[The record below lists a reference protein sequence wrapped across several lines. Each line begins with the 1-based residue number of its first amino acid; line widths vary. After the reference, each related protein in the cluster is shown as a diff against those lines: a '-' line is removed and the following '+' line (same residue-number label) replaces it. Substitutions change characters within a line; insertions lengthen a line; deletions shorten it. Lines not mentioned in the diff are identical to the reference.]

1 MIMVKFKELFEKSTV
16 FPQAIDYK
24 DRHIFVADKFPV
36 SNKDTL
42 VISIEKTNSKY
53 VQGVGIDTYG
63 YCKVS
68 GETHRKG
75 KHVNMLFWEDST
87 ILDPKH
93 FEIQVFTKDPHVF
106 IRNIWEAEASPPY
119 VFKEGEKK
127 TCYVGTSFYDSDR
140 WQGAAMYSEEIEGG
154 RRYFCSDGDGNDS
167 FDNIIFTVQRLKS
180 S

>member
-1 MIMVKFKELFEKSTV
+1 MTNFKKLFEQSSR
-16 FPQAIDYK
+16 FPRAIDSK
-24 DRHIFVADKFPV
+24 GRHIFIADKFPV

-42 VISIEKTNSKY
+42 VISIESTNSKY

-63 YCKVS
+63 YCKVL
-68 GETHRKG
+68 GKTYRKG

-106 IRNIWEAEASPPY
+106 IQNIWEAESEPPY
-119 VFKEGEKK
+119 VLKKGEKQ
-127 TCYVGTSFYDSDR
+127 TCYAGAAFYNSER
-140 WQGAAMYSEEIEGG
+140 WEGAAMYSEEIERG